1 MPMLDG
7 VRLSMDDEQPRIIA
21 PIDRLLGD
29 QAFGE
34 GIVKKV
40 SLQSRPKELTFSTGL
55 EFKLLAI
62 FLDGRGSLENRSAL
76 AAGRRLPF
84 SWGHSAYR
92 PLCWIDFFCGDRS
105 DRF

>member
-1 MPMLDG
+1 MPMLDR
-7 VRLSMDDEQPRIIA
+7 VLLSLDDEQPRIIA

-40 SLQSRPKELTFSTGL
+40 SLQSRLKELTFSTGL